1 MCCGFRLNST
11 DTLLRILSEI
21 PPYII
26 ICLRPNLSN
35 CKGDIRDSPIIVM
48 MESVWMEIIAVII
61 NGDHHKSIQVATI
74 ALYNLNAI

>member
-1 MCCGFRLNST
+1 
-11 DTLLRILSEI
+11 LSEI

-48 MESVWMEIIAVII
+48 IESVWMEIIESILAVII